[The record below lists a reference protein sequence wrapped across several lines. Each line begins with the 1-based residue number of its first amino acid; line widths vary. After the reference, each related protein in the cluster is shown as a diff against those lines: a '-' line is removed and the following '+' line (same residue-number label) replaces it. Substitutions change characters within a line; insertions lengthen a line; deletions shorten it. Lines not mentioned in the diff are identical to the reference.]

1 LERKKEMAKT
11 MTPTANSPRQSNEG
25 DSRPSSTS
33 GSRGDSESRE
43 MKLLNDVSRY
53 VQDYARERPDVFAMW
68 CFGAGFILGWR
79 LKPW

>member
-1 LERKKEMAKT
+1 MAKT
-11 MTPTANSPRQSNEG
+11 MTSTANTPRRSQDG
-25 DSRPSSTS
+25 GSRPSNS
-33 GSRGDSESRE
+33 GSQGGSQSRE
-43 MKLLNDVSRY
+43 MQLLNDVGKY